1 MFVNYTGVLSEDGT
15 RFATNYGGEPYP
27 VTIGAGDVIPGWDE
41 GLVGAT
47 AGSQMQIDVPADAGY
62 GDVGVPSES
71 IPEDAALSF
80 LDRRRRHR
88 PGQRCVGRAD
98 RSRAAAQR
106 GAARRRSSSTTSPW
120 ATAPS

>member
-15 RFATNYGGEPYP
+15 RFATNYQGEPYP
-27 VTIGAGDVIPGWDE
+27 VTIGAGDVIPGWEE

-47 AGSQMQIDVPADAGY
+47 TGSQLQIDVPADAGY

-80 LDRRRRHR
+80 LIDVVAIV
-88 PGQRCVGRAD
+88 PATRCGGRAD
-98 RSRAAAQR
+98 RPRAADQR
-106 GAARRRSSSTTSPW
+106 GAARRRSSSTT
-120 ATAPS
+120 